1 VRGLLQF
8 RSIVESGREVGSEL
22 VEVSGLSMNFTSNL
36 NDLGDCVKRNHTAAG
51 WGSRLFTRSL
61 SWGGISEV
69 SHESMTKEF
78 SPSPLFER
86 VERARRRKRKIKDTQ
101 ITLAHGSGGRAMHEL
116 VEGLFLEYLGN
127 PLLDLLEDQAVFEV
141 APMNGHSSARLAF
154 TTDSYVVDP
163 IFFPGGDIG
172 KLAVHGTVNDLA
184 MSGARPLYLSA
195 GFILEEA
202 FPIEDLRRILASM
215 RAAADE
221 AGVQIITGD
230 TKVVQKGSAD
240 RVFINTSGIG
250 VIESEIRVSA
260 SRAAVGDKV
269 IVSGSIG
276 DHGTTIMIARG
287 ELELETDIESD
298 SAPLNHLVSAMFEAA
313 SRISNVQAI
322 HCLRDPT
329 HGGVAT
335 TLNEMAL
342 ASDVHIRIFEG
353 QIPIR
358 DEVHGACEILGL
370 DPLYVANEGKLIA
383 IVAGEAAESLVSR
396 MREHTLGRD
405 ACVIGEVVAEPAGIV
420 SMVTG
425 FGGTRIVDMLAGEQ
439 LPRIC

>member
-1 VRGLLQF
+1 
-8 RSIVESGREVGSEL
+8 
-22 VEVSGLSMNFTSNL
+22 
-36 NDLGDCVKRNHTAAG
+36 
-51 WGSRLFTRSL
+51 
-61 SWGGISEV
+61 
-69 SHESMTKEF
+69 MTKEF
-78 SPSPLFER
+78 TTSPLFER
-86 VERARRRKRKIKDTQ
+86 VERARRKKRKIKDTQ
-101 ITLAHGSGGRAMHEL
+101 ITLAHGSGGKAMHEL

-127 PLLDLLEDQAVFEV
+127 PILDLLEDQAVFEV
-141 APMNGHSSARLAF
+141 PDADGKDRLGSTRLAF

-195 GFILEEA
+195 GFILEEGFA
-202 FPIEDLRRILASM
+202 IDDLRRILISM
-215 RAAADE
+215 RDAASE
-221 AGVQIITGD
+221 AGVQIVTGD
-230 TKVVQKGSAD
+230 TKVVQRGSAD

-250 VIESEIRVSA
+250 VIESPVRLSA
-260 SRAAVGDKV
+260 SRAAAGDKV

-298 SAPLNHLVSAMFEAA
+298 TAPLNRLVADIIDQT
-313 SRISNVQAI
+313 SRTANVEAI

-329 HGGVAT
+329 RGGVAT
-335 TLNEMAL
+335 TLNEIAF
-342 ASDVHIRIFEG
+342 SSEVHIRIFEEK
-353 QIPIR
+353 IPVR
-358 DEVHGACEILGL
+358 NEVHGACEILGL

-383 IVAGEAAESLVSR
+383 IVAGDVAELLVTR
-396 MREHTLGRD
+396 MKENPLGRE
-405 ACVIGEVVAEPAGIV
+405 ACIIGEVVAEPEGIV